1 MPETAMSDDTPDTAP
16 APEAGPAN
24 PITFLV
30 LVDDSDEMR
39 KALRFAAL
47 RARAIQGNVALMHV
61 IGPPDFQHFGFIGNK
76 MASEAES
83 EAEKKLQRLAAEV
96 NRLSGRVPVLMIQEG
111 KTTDAISA
119 AVAEDPT
126 ISVLVLAAARGK
138 EGPGPLISGLSGSF
152 GAGLRIP
159 VIVIPA
165 HMTDEDIDRLA

>member
-1 MPETAMSDDTPDTAP
+1 MSDEHARPDDTPP
-16 APEAGPAN
+16 PPEPAN

-30 LVDDSDEMR
+30 LVDDTEEMR
-39 KALRFAAL
+39 KALRFATL
-47 RARAIQGNVALMHV
+47 RARAIQGSVALMHV
-61 IGPPDFQHFGFIGNK
+61 VEPPDFQHFRFIGDK
-76 MASEAES
+76 MASEAHDA
-83 EAEKKLQRLAAEV
+83 AEKRLQRLAAEV
-96 NRLSGRVPVLMIQEG
+96 KQLSGRIPVLIVQEG
-111 KTTDAISA
+111 KTADAITA

-165 HMTDEDIDRLA
+165 HMTDDDIDRLA